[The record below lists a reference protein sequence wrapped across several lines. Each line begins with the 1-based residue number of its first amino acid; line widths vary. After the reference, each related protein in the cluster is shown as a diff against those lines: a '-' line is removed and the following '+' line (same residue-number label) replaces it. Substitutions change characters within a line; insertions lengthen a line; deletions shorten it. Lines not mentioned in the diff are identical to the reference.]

1 MKITEAI
8 LSYILKKGVIGESH
22 NVNVDVNIPN
32 GDSNI
37 KINVKADNV
46 IVKVQKDEW

>member
-1 MKITEAI
+1 MKITETI

-22 NVNVDVNIPN
+22 NVNVDINIPN

-46 IVKVQKDEW
+46 IIKVQKDE